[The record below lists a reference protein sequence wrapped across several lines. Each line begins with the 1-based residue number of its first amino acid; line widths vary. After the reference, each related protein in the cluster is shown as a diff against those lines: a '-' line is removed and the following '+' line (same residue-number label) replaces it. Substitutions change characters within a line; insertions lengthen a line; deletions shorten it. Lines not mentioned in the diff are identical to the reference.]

1 MEKEIILSAGIDI
14 GTTTTQLVISR
25 LTVSVSRGFGA
36 PPQAEIAAKEI
47 VYQSPV
53 YFTPL
58 LENGDIDGAKVAQI
72 IQKEYAAANDAV
84 MSEVDPQLVKK
95 LGMFEIRTMCKDK
108 FEMLT
113 RPDLGR
119 HFSPE
124 TKEYLKQNSTAG
136 ADVQIYCGDG
146 LSAPSVGANVPDILP
161 MLTLALE
168 DDSVTVGKPFF
179 VRYCR
184 VNTAREIGPLLGAKV
199 VCVLI
204 GERPGLLTDESMSAY
219 IAYKP
224 RPDMSESDYT
234 VVSNISR
241 FGMPPVEAGAYIAG
255 IIKKMLI
262 QKAGGLSLKL

>member
-14 GTTTTQLVISR
+14 GTTTTHLVISR
-25 LTVSVSRGFGA
+25 LVISVSRGFGV

-58 LENGDIDGAKVAQI
+58 LENGDINGAKVAQI

-204 GERPGLLTDESMSAY
+204 
-219 IAYKP
+219 
-224 RPDMSESDYT
+224 
-234 VVSNISR
+234 
-241 FGMPPVEAGAYIAG
+241 
-255 IIKKMLI
+255 
-262 QKAGGLSLKL
+262 